1 MDVEKQAGHM
11 EYMLNGHLKGQHME
25 YLLGQLRNRVQKK
38 NVFVPKKSVRIPF
51 SGSSEIF

>member
-1 MDVEKQAGHM
+1 VDVEKQAGHM